1 LDTLGYL
8 VQVVGIPREEGEGEV
23 TVGRGSEDSSY
34 AGTLFLFS
42 RPCWIG
48 ERELRTDVGPAPI
61 NMASPL
67 GGIVFEDGE
76 MCVTVIK
83 SRELLGKLSNF
94 RKLRYD

>member
-1 LDTLGYL
+1 MDTLGYL
-8 VQVVGIPREEGEGEV
+8 VQVVGIPREQCEGEV

-34 AGTLFLFS
+34 AGALFLFS

-76 MCVTVIK
+76 TCVSVVNRK
-83 SRELLGKLSNF
+83 NF
-94 RKLRYD
+94 